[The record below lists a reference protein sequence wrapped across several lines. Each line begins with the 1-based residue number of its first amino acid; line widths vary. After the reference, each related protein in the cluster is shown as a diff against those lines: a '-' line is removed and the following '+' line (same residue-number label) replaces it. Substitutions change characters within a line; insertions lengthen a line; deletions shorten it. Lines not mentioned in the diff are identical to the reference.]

1 MSDNI
6 LLSVPNVNSLVQ
18 KNSTHRNP
26 IIFRKLSNNENFKL
40 HRFLDLRSKCL
51 YSSINHMISYVTYWL
66 NARLIQ
72 KYTKYG
78 YISSNTRGERFR
90 CYISIENRMQ
100 KICIGYKDM
109 WMLCWKSKSGKW
121 LEGRWKKCYEKN
133 LIIMKKNHIFLAIL
147 FYLRYTRWEK
157 RTTL

>member
-1 MSDNI
+1 MSKISNFLESCVISSSWYIIFSLKFQFIISHHLNCIYQPIIMYYRLVVFPKMYDNI

-51 YSSINHMISYVTYWL
+51 YSSINYMISYVTYGL

-78 YISSNTRGERFR
+78 YISSNTRGR
-90 CYISIENRMQ
+90 
-100 KICIGYKDM
+100 D
-109 WMLCWKSKSGKW
+109 SG
-121 LEGRWKKCYEKN
+121 
-133 LIIMKKNHIFLAIL
+133 AI
-147 FYLRYTRWEK
+147 
-157 RTTL
+157 